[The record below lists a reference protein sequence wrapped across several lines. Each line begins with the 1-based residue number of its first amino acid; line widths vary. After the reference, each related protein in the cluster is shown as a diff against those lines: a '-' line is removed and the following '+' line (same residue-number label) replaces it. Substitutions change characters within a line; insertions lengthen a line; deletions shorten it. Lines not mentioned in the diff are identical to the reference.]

1 MSGFGTGSVDPFP
14 VPEKNGLL
22 VLEEQD
28 EVLLADY
35 TRHHSKQLDSVK
47 CALEI
52 AHEQFPDAY
61 FHVAMT
67 GPGRKV
73 WQKRELPFMIFR
85 ALRCVGK
92 NRYSAAFKSG
102 MYQSGSG
109 TFLFSCDCKADH
121 RRTGAGTYDQTAGCI

>member
-22 VLEEQD
+22 VLGEQD

-61 FHVAMT
+61 FYVAMT
-67 GPGRKV
+67 GSGAKSLAEKGTTVYDISGAAVCR
-73 WQKRELPFMIFR
+73 QKQIFSR
-85 ALRCVGK
+85 
-92 NRYSAAFKSG
+92 F
-102 MYQSGSG
+102 
-109 TFLFSCDCKADH
+109 
-121 RRTGAGTYDQTAGCI
+121 